1 MLEHRA
7 IWAFSVVPTQ
17 TKEQHSNIGLG
28 YFTHCICNCC
38 GVLCQRAVQSAP
50 RCILDIHPFR
60 MCRCQWCDQVF
71 VRFEAMVVAEE
82 TCSGVRVRV
91 RDVRV
96 RNQSRVSVRVRVIRQ
111 GCGSG
116 GR

>member
-1 MLEHRA
+1 
-7 IWAFSVVPTQ
+7 
-17 TKEQHSNIGLG
+17 
-28 YFTHCICNCC
+28 
-38 GVLCQRAVQSAP
+38 
-50 RCILDIHPFR
+50 
-60 MCRCQWCDQVF
+60 
-71 VRFEAMVVAEE
+71 MVVAEE